1 MILAVEGG
9 GTATRAGLYRGGVL
23 LAEGTGGPANPV
35 AYGLSRTVDT
45 LAELAARVLPEGAVP
60 ECLCLALAGAA
71 EPSLRDAL
79 ARETAQ
85 RLGTGRVVVTTD
97 LHPLLF
103 ANAGKGSGILTIAGT
118 GSSVLGKDAFGGIV
132 RAGGRGAL
140 FSDDGSAYRLAV
152 EGLRAAAAMADGLGP
167 ETPLL
172 EALLAGAG
180 AASLEELAAWS
191 ARAGKREVAALAP
204 LVTAAAEEGDF
215 VAAGCLEEQARR
227 LAGQTTVVARRLG
240 LEDGYRVFLHGGLL
254 MNTPRYREA
263 FCQCVDMY
271 AEAQFMSCALTG
283 HAAVAAWAES
293 LDRVPEWASEWRG
306 DAPGT
311 PDTPELP
318 PTERRADSGPPLDAL
333 DAAGMV
339 DLMIRREA
347 DTCAAVASCAEVI
360 ARVVD
365 HAGRVLERGG
375 RIFYLGAGTSG
386 RLGVLDASECPPT
399 FGVSPDRVIGIIA
412 GGDTALRNSL
422 EGEEDRPEH
431 GGRDL
436 AARSPG
442 PGDLVVGI
450 AASGATP
457 YVAGALEHARAA
469 GAPTVLV
476 CCVPRP
482 AIPADTVIALD
493 TGPEV
498 LAGST
503 RLRAGTATKMVL
515 NMISTGGM
523 TLAGYVRRGLM
534 VEMKSTNA
542 KLRRRAARIVAELG
556 GCPVEA
562 ASGFLETAGWHIPTA
577 VVMAVLEVSAEEAL
591 RRLEAAGGRLRGV
604 LGGF

>member
-1 MILAVEGG
+1 
-9 GTATRAGLYRGGVL
+9 
-23 LAEGTGGPANPV
+23 
-35 AYGLSRTVDT
+35 
-45 LAELAARVLPEGAVP
+45 
-60 ECLCLALAGAA
+60 
-71 EPSLRDAL
+71 
-79 ARETAQ
+79 
-85 RLGTGRVVVTTD
+85 
-97 LHPLLF
+97 
-103 ANAGKGSGILTIAGT
+103 
-118 GSSVLGKDAFGGIV
+118 
-132 RAGGRGAL
+132 
-140 FSDDGSAYRLAV
+140 
-152 EGLRAAAAMADGLGP
+152 MADGLGP

-172 EALLAGAG
+172 EMLMEGAG
-180 AASLEELAAWS
+180 AASLEGLVAWS
-191 ARAGKREVAALAP
+191 ARADKRAVAALAP
-204 LVTAAAEEGDF
+204 LVTAAAEEGDY

-227 LAGQTTVVARRLG
+227 LAGQTAVVARRLG
-240 LEDGYRVFLHGGLL
+240 LEDGYRVFMHGGLL
-254 MNTPRYREA
+254 LNAPRYAEA
-263 FCQCVDMY
+263 FRQCLDMY
-271 AEAQFMSCALTG
+271 SEAQFMTCALTG
-283 HAAVAAWAES
+283 HAAVAAWAET

-311 PDTPELP
+311 RHPELP
-318 PTERRADSGPPLDAL
+318 PTERRADSGPFLDAL
-333 DAAGMV
+333 DAAGIV

-347 DTCAAVASCAEVI
+347 DTCAAVAACASEI
-360 ARVVD
+360 ARVVGL
-365 HAGRVLERGG
+365 AGRVLEGGG
-375 RIFYLGAGTSG
+375 RIFYIGAGTSG

-436 AARSPG
+436 AAHSAG

-482 AIPADTVIALD
+482 AIAADTVIALD

-523 TLAGYVRRGLM
+523 TLAGYVCRGLM
-534 VEMKSTNA
+534 VEMRPTNA

-556 GCPVEA
+556 GCPEA
-562 ASGFLETAGWHIPTA
+562 DAAHLLESAGWHIPTA
-577 VVMAVLEVSAEEAL
+577 VVMGVLKVPSEEAR
-591 RRLEAAGGRLRGV
+591 RRLQAAGGRLRGI
-604 LGGF
+604 LGET

>member
-1 MILAVEGG
+1 MIFAVEGG

-23 LAEGTGGPANPV
+23 LAEAAGGPANPV

-45 LAELAARVLPEGAVP
+45 LAGLAARLLPEGASL
-60 ECLCLALAGAA
+60 ECACLALAGAA

-79 ARETAQ
+79 AHETAQ
-85 RLGTGRVVVTTD
+85 RLGAGRVLVTTD

-167 ETPLL
+167 ETQLL
-172 EALLAGAG
+172 EMLVEGAG
-180 AASLEELAAWS
+180 ADSLEGLAAWS
-191 ARAGKREVAALAP
+191 ARADKRVVAALAP
-204 LVTAAAEEGDF
+204 LVTAAAEAGDF

-240 LEDGYRVFLHGGLL
+240 LEEGFRVFMHGGLL
-254 MNTPRYREA
+254 MNAPRYREA
-263 FCQCVDMY
+263 FCQCVEMY
-271 AEAQFMSCALTG
+271 AEAQFMTCTLTG
-283 HAAVAAWAES
+283 HAAVAAWAEM
-293 LDRVPEWASEWRG
+293 LDRVPEWASEWGG
-306 DAPGT
+306 DISGT
-311 PDTPELP
+311 RAPELP
-318 PTERRADSGPPLDAL
+318 PTERRADSGPFLDVL
-333 DAAGMV
+333 DAAGIV
-339 DLMIRREA
+339 DLMIGREA
-347 DTCAAVASCAEVI
+347 DTCAAVAACAAEI

-365 HAGRVLERGG
+365 LAGRVLEGGG
-375 RIFYLGAGTSG
+375 RLFYLGAGTSG

-399 FGVSPDRVIGIIA
+399 FGVAPDRVIGLIA
-412 GGDTALRNSL
+412 GGDAALRNSL
-422 EGEEDRPEH
+422 EGEEDRPEC

-436 AARSPG
+436 APHRVG

-457 YVAGALEHARAA
+457 YVAGALEHARAV

-482 AIPADTVIALD
+482 AIAADMVIALD

-534 VEMKSTNA
+534 VEMKPTNA
-542 KLRRRAARIVAELG
+542 KLRRRAARIVSELG
-556 GCPVEA
+556 GCPDANASDLLEA
-562 ASGFLETAGWHIPTA
+562 AGWHIPTA
-577 VVMAVLEVSAEEAL
+577 VVMAVLEVSAEEAR

-604 LGGF
+604 LGGS

>member
-23 LAEGTGGPANPV
+23 LAEGAGGPANPV

-45 LAELAARVLPEGAVP
+45 LAELAARLLPGGAAP
-60 ECLCLALAGAA
+60 ECACLALAGAA
-71 EPSLRDAL
+71 DPALREAL
-79 ARETAQ
+79 ARETGR
-85 RLGTGRVVVTTD
+85 RLAAGRVLVTTD

-103 ANAGKGSGILTIAGT
+103 ANAGKGSGILSIAGT

-152 EGLRAAAAMADGLGP
+152 EALRAAAAMADGLGP

-172 EALLAGAG
+172 AALLAAVG
-180 AASLEELAAWS
+180 AASLEELATWS
-191 ARAGKREVAALAP
+191 ARAGKRDVAALAP
-204 LVTAAAEEGDF
+204 VVTAAADAGDF
-215 VAAGCLEEQARR
+215 VAAGCLEEQAQR
-227 LAGQTTVVARRLG
+227 LAGLTTVVARRLG

-254 MNTPRYREA
+254 MNAPRYREA
-263 FCQCVDMY
+263 FCQCVEMY
-271 AEAQFMSCALTG
+271 AETQFMACALTG
-283 HAAVAAWAES
+283 HAAVAAWAET

-306 DAPGT
+306 G
-311 PDTPELP
+311 DTGVSLPELP
-318 PTERRADSGPPLDAL
+318 PTERRAESGPHLDAL
-333 DAAGMV
+333 DAAGIV
-339 DLMIRREA
+339 DLMIGREG
-347 DTCAAVASCAEVI
+347 DTCAAVAACAAEI

-365 HAGRVLERGG
+365 LAGRVLEGGG
-375 RIFYLGAGTSG
+375 RLFYIGAGTSG

-399 FGVSPDRVIGIIA
+399 FGVSPDRVIGMIA

-422 EGEEDRPEH
+422 EGEEDRPDH
-431 GGRDL
+431 GKRDL
-436 AARSPG
+436 AAHAPG

-457 YVAGALEHARAA
+457 YVAGALEHARVA
-469 GAPTVLV
+469 GTPTVLV

-482 AIPADTVIALD
+482 AIAADTVIALD

-534 VEMKSTNA
+534 VEMRPTNI

-556 GCPVEA
+556 GCPETDA
-562 ASGFLETAGWHIPTA
+562 ADLLESAGWHIPTA
-577 VVMAVLEVSAEEAL
+577 VVMAVLEVSAEEAQ
-591 RRLEAAGGRLRGV
+591 RRLEAVGGRLRGV
-604 LGGF
+604 LGGS

>member
-45 LAELAARVLPEGAVP
+45 LAELAARLLPGGAAP
-60 ECLCLALAGAA
+60 ECACLALAGAA
-71 EPSLRDAL
+71 DPALREAL
-79 ARETAQ
+79 ARETGR
-85 RLGTGRVVVTTD
+85 RLAAGRVLVTTD

-118 GSSVLGKDAFGGIV
+118 GSSVLGKDAFGGTA

-172 EALLAGAG
+172 GALLAAVGV
-180 AASLEELAAWS
+180 ASLEELATWS
-191 ARAGKREVAALAP
+191 AGAGKRDVASLAP
-204 LVTAAAEEGDF
+204 VVTAAADAGDF

-227 LAGQTTVVARRLG
+227 LAGLTTVAARRLG
-240 LEDGYRVFLHGGLL
+240 LGDGYRVFLHGGLL
-254 MNTPRYREA
+254 MNAPRYRAA
-263 FCQCVDMY
+263 FCQCVEMY
-271 AEAQFMSCALTG
+271 AEAQFMACALTG
-283 HAAVAAWAES
+283 HAAVAAWAEMP
-293 LDRVPEWASEWRG
+293 DRVPEWASEWRA
-306 DAPGT
+306 DTPGT
-311 PDTPELP
+311 RSPELP
-318 PTERRADSGPPLDAL
+318 PTERRADSGPHLDAL
-333 DAAGMV
+333 DAAGIV

-347 DTCAAVASCAEVI
+347 DTCAAVAACAAEI

-365 HAGRVLERGG
+365 LAGRVLEGGG
-375 RIFYLGAGTSG
+375 RIFYIGAGTSG

-399 FGVSPDRVIGIIA
+399 FGVSPDRVVGMIA

-436 AARSPG
+436 AAHAPG

-450 AASGATP
+450 AASGGTP
-457 YVAGALEHARAA
+457 YVAGALESARAA

-534 VEMKSTNA
+534 VEMRPTNI

-556 GCPVEA
+556 GYPETDA
-562 ASGFLETAGWHIPTA
+562 ADLLESAGWHIPTA
-577 VVMAVLEVSAEEAL
+577 VVMAVLEVSAEEAQ
-591 RRLEAAGGRLRGV
+591 RRLEAVGGRLRGV
-604 LGGF
+604 LGGY

>member
-23 LAEGTGGPANPV
+23 LAEAGGGPANPV

-45 LAELAARVLPEGAVP
+45 LAELAARLLPEGEAPEAVF
-60 ECLCLALAGAA
+60 LALAGAA

-85 RLGTGRVVVTTD
+85 RLGAPRVVATTD

-103 ANAGKGSGILTIAGT
+103 ANAGKGAGILTIAGT
-118 GSSVLGKDAFGGIV
+118 GSSVLGKDTFGGIV

-172 EALLAGAG
+172 GALLAAAG

-191 ARAGKREVAALAP
+191 ARAGKRDVAALAP
-204 LVTAAAEEGDF
+204 VVTAAADAGDF

-227 LAGQTTVVARRLG
+227 LAGLTTVVARRLG
-240 LEDGYRVFLHGGLL
+240 LEEGFRVFMHGGLL
-254 MNTPRYREA
+254 TNAPRYREA

-271 AEAQFMSCALTG
+271 AEAQFMTCALTG
-283 HAAVAAWAES
+283 HAAVAAWAET

-306 DAPGT
+306 GGAGVSM
-311 PDTPELP
+311 PELP
-318 PTERRADSGPPLDAL
+318 PTERRADSGPFLDAL
-333 DAAGMV
+333 DAAGIV

-347 DTCAAVASCAEVI
+347 DTCAAVAACAAEI

-365 HAGRVLERGG
+365 LAGRVLEGGG

-399 FGVSPDRVIGIIA
+399 FGVPPDRVIGIIA

-422 EGEEDRPEH
+422 EGEEDRPEC

-436 AARSPG
+436 AAHGAG

-482 AIPADTVIALD
+482 AIAADTVIALD

-534 VEMKSTNA
+534 VEMRPTNA

-556 GCPVEA
+556 GCPETDATDLLEA
-562 ASGFLETAGWHIPTA
+562 AGWHIPTA
-577 VVMAVLEVSAEEAL
+577 VVMAVLKVSAEEAR

-604 LGGF
+604 LGET